1 MIENYT
7 NYETKKKNFLKRF
20 FSKSRYFILGALAFF
35 LLYFFWTKF
44 GYILKG
50 QGIIEGKA
58 VTITQRQVVNNLEI
72 SAEIKPHITKTY
84 TAFAFSTVE
93 NVPVKAG
100 QYVKKGDLLIQL
112 SSDDLNRALKIAE
125 SAYRSA
131 KDRLN
136 TAQTDYE
143 STKLLYLKNLESQNK
158 VLSSKQK
165 YEKYLNEDFPKVKQ
179 AYEDAVNNIAELSIS
194 ATITGF
200 VTEVNKF
207 KGDLVP
213 KNDPLITVSQLTGL
227 YARFYISQFY
237 LGKFKSGTKV
247 NFYANYANTK
257 TATPI
262 ATGTVTNVA
271 AFIADKGILVEVSF
285 KPAKKAD
292 ARKYLNQKVKAAI
305 ELEKTTA
312 KVAALPLSAF
322 YVDPSGYYVYVIQ
335 QGTLKR
341 QNVQIGLIGTYY
353 AQIKSGLTITDKIAA
368 YPNLYIQE
376 GKAFR
381 EK

>member
-20 FSKSRYFILGALAFF
+20 FSKYRYFILGALAFF

-93 NVPVKAG
+93 NLPVKAG

-112 SSDDLNRALKIAE
+112 SSDDLNRALKTAE

-131 KDRLN
+131 KDKLN
-136 TAQTDYE
+136 ALQVEYE

-158 VLSSKQK
+158 VLRTKQQ

-179 AYEDAVNNIAELSIS
+179 SYDDAINNEEELSIK
-194 ATITGF
+194 ATISGF

-213 KNDPLITVSQLTGL
+213 K
-227 YARFYISQFY
+227 
-237 LGKFKSGTKV
+237 K
-247 NFYANYANTK
+247 
-257 TATPI
+257 
-262 ATGTVTNVA
+262 
-271 AFIADKGILVEVSF
+271 
-285 KPAKKAD
+285 
-292 ARKYLNQKVKAAI
+292 
-305 ELEKTTA
+305 
-312 KVAALPLSAF
+312 
-322 YVDPSGYYVYVIQ
+322 
-335 QGTLKR
+335 
-341 QNVQIGLIGTYY
+341 
-353 AQIKSGLTITDKIAA
+353 
-368 YPNLYIQE
+368 
-376 GKAFR
+376 
-381 EK
+381 